1 MKKSTRNMACLLLAL
16 MLCLLAP
23 VGVKAADSGSNGQLS
38 PMEQALAPI
47 ALYPDSLLGNVL
59 IAATYP
65 DQVTAAYNWQKEH
78 ANMSFQNMAEAVKG
92 FGWDQSVVSL
102 LATPDVLGKMAS
114 DMDWTYNLGNIFSN
128 QSDDMYAAIQHLRS
142 IAYDTRSSL
151 PTIQLRLPKK
161 IITSISTPPILPR

>member
-1 MKKSTRNMACLLLAL
+1 MACLLLAL

-114 DMDWTYNLGNIFSN
+114 TCALSLTI
-128 QSDDMYAAIQHLRS
+128 
-142 IAYDTRSSL
+142 TRSSL